1 MLINILII
9 EWFVSVLPPILA
21 PNLGIPVELLVVFPR
36 LQACIPG
43 VFCLAD
49 RAEAPPLCLKLLLFF
64 SGSGSGTCLLKG
76 QGTKVTDQAIPTSIL
91 GILSRPW
98 LLYQGGVMLS

>member
-21 PNLGIPVELLVVFPR
+21 PNLGIPMELLVVFPR

-49 RAEAPPLCLKLLLFF
+49 RAEAPPNCPEAPPFF
-64 SGSGSGTCLLKG
+64 LWVREWNLSLKG
-76 QGTKVTDQAIPTSIL
+76 TG
-91 GILSRPW
+91 
-98 LLYQGGVMLS
+98 YQGDRPGHPYFYPWHLV